1 MAESSLKK
9 KLQGK
14 IEAFRPRT
22 TKLNKEF
29 AEVVIDKVT
38 IGQCIGGAR
47 DIRSLVTD
55 ISYLDPQE
63 GIRFRG
69 KTIPETFAALPKA
82 PGSKYPTVESFW
94 YFLLTGDV
102 PTQVQVD
109 EVVAEWKTR
118 QVVPQY
124 VFDAIRALP
133 RDSHPMVMLSV
144 GILTLQKDSKFA
156 GFYASGKFN
165 KMTAWEYVYEDASDI
180 VARIPV
186 IAAFIYNLKFRGDK
200 QVGID

>member
-1 MAESSLKK
+1 MAESALKK
-9 KLQGK
+9 TLKAK

-22 TKLNKEF
+22 TKLNKEL
-29 AEVVIDKVT
+29 AEIVIDKVT

-69 KTIPETFAALPKA
+69 KTIPETFEALPKA
-82 PGSKYPTVESFW
+82 AGSDYPTVESFW
-94 YFLLTGDV
+94 YFLLTGDI
-102 PTQVQVD
+102 PTAAQVD
-109 EVVAEWKTR
+109 EVLKEWKVR
-118 QVVPQY
+118 QQVPSY

-144 GILTLQKDSKFA
+144 GLLSMQNDSKFA
-156 GFYASGKFN
+156 G
-165 KMTAWEYVYEDASDI
+165 
-180 VARIPV
+180 
-186 IAAFIYNLKFRGDK
+186 
-200 QVGID
+200 